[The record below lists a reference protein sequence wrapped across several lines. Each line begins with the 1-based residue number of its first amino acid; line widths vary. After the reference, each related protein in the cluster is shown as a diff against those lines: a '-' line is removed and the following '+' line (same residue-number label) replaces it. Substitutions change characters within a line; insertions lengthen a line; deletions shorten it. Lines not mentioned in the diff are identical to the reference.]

1 MGKVRGA
8 STPAERTPD
17 RDVLDVEVRSAASIP
32 VRPARLIA
40 DGCGLSRG
48 EASRLVEKV
57 VPLPLSGGLRGVD
70 LRAEA
75 GVRGRYGG
83 RRHRRTDTPY
93 NARPRPV
100 FRPGHVTSVA
110 QPQATPFTVNAR
122 GFALLPL

>member
-1 MGKVRGA
+1 MN
-8 STPAERTPD
+8 
-17 RDVLDVEVRSAASIP
+17 
-32 VRPARLIA
+32 
-40 DGCGLSRG
+40 
-48 EASRLVEKV
+48 V

-75 GVRGRYGG
+75 EVFGAGRELRGPL
-83 RRHRRTDTPY
+83 RTYTPY